1 MIEVDCR
8 KCKNLSDNGCSL
20 YGNDADIAVARCA
33 ENCFANYCEVKKM
46 NNEEL
51 AKHMRNRIE
60 DINRAIKITQSIE
73 AKCFLDGKRKAFQ
86 YVLDLLEVKKNEQRF
101 N

>member
-1 MIEVDCR
+1 
-8 KCKNLSDNGCSL
+8 
-20 YGNDADIAVARCA
+20 
-33 ENCFANYCEVKKM
+33 M

-60 DINRAIKITQSIE
+60 DINRAIKIPQSNE

-86 YVLDLLEVKKNEQRF
+86 YVLDLLEVKKNE
-101 N
+101 NM